1 MSLIPDEIIEQVRDS
16 ADIVEVVGEHVELRK
31 TGADWRGPCPFHG
44 GTNRNFA
51 VIPKKQLFYCFVCHE
66 AGDVFTFMMKR
77 FGMDYPT
84 AVREMARRAGITIPE
99 RQSTGPDPREPLFS
113 AVAAAH
119 EWYARQLRELPD
131 AQGARDYLTGRGF
144 DLETLLPFG
153 LGWAPSG
160 GAFLEAMKT
169 LGIGEQTLLDAGLAM
184 RKDDGVVRSR
194 FWNRVLF
201 PIHDLRGRVVGFG
214 GRVLGDGEPKYL
226 NSPESEVFHK
236 GRLLYHLHEAKHAM
250 RQAEQAV
257 LVEGFFDVLRLVAAG
272 LHHVV
277 APLGTGFTTDQAVLL
292 AKRTRQVVLLFDSDA
307 AGLKATFRTADV
319 LLEAGLTVLVATMP
333 AGEDP
338 DTLVAS
344 GGLAAVQHV
353 LDDAMDVLERKV
365 HLLEK
370 KGWFATLAGRRKAL
384 DRLLPTI
391 RAVRDPVTRDLYVAR
406 VAEAVGVAPS
416 TVLREAEDRPRRWAR
431 PASVPESG
439 PVGPGNAERDLLHVM
454 LHCPD
459 RRRSVLERLPDRAL
473 LREPE
478 ATLLEQLGQVPEGVP
493 TGDLLTTIDEAGRGL
508 LVHLLE
514 SPWNPDTVGAVLE
527 GALAKLD
534 DRRIDREIR
543 ALRSQMA
550 VLPDQ
555 EKLDVTNRIRT
566 LKVQQLKGRSSA
578 R

>member
-1 MSLIPDEIIEQVRDS
+1 
-16 ADIVEVVGEHVELRK
+16 
-31 TGADWRGPCPFHG
+31 
-44 GTNRNFA
+44 
-51 VIPKKQLFYCFVCHE
+51 
-66 AGDVFTFMMKR
+66 
-77 FGMDYPT
+77 
-84 AVREMARRAGITIPE
+84 
-99 RQSTGPDPREPLFS
+99 
-113 AVAAAH
+113 
-119 EWYARQLRELPD
+119 
-131 AQGARDYLTGRGF
+131 
-144 DLETLLPFG
+144 
-153 LGWAPSG
+153 
-160 GAFLEAMKT
+160 
-169 LGIGEQTLLDAGLAM
+169 
-184 RKDDGVVRSR
+184 
-194 FWNRVLF
+194 
-201 PIHDLRGRVVGFG
+201 
-214 GRVLGDGEPKYL
+214 
-226 NSPESEVFHK
+226 
-236 GRLLYHLHEAKHAM
+236 
-250 RQAEQAV
+250 
-257 LVEGFFDVLRLVAAG
+257 
-272 LHHVV
+272 
-277 APLGTGFTTDQAVLL
+277 
-292 AKRTRQVVLLFDSDA
+292 
-307 AGLKATFRTADV
+307 
-319 LLEAGLTVLVATMP
+319 
-333 AGEDP
+333 
-338 DTLVAS
+338 
-344 GGLAAVQHV
+344 
-353 LDDAMDVLERKV
+353 VLERKV
-365 HLLEK
+365 HLLER

-416 TVLREAEDRPRRWAR
+416 TVLREAEDRPRRWDR

-514 SPWNPDTVGAVLE
+514 SPWNPDTAGAVLE